1 MQYQIS
7 LSTGQSVQGK
17 NLDDVLRKSG
27 LHTATGRL
35 TKQQALNRIHKEGA
49 VLYLNG
55 KQICTLQDFHSG
67 GFPGTRED
75 DGSGHRVE
83 TETTTTEQPPI
94 PIPMTEELKDCM
106 TGQGQSKE
114 ERLKQLKKE
123 LQDTIADQISS
134 AESLTAK
141 AMDAMDT
148 ESKIQKLKDNG
159 VWDDDEMK
167 PLRDALKSKLNAQQ
181 EAADQESKKYDGF
194 QDKIVDLERQI
205 KELEES
211 DDDAGGAV
219 AVGKMKDHPKLNR
232 LINKCKAVRLAQS
245 MNQDALYPCLVG
257 PAGSGKTTAAR
268 RVAVSL
274 FGDDAILNGKFGMLS
289 LNEESEK
296 SEGFGFIS
304 PIDKMYRST
313 DFRRIYENGGVFLL
327 DEVDASNANTLTS
340 LNAAISSPVAS
351 FPDKIVQR
359 HKDFV
364 LIAASNTFGDGADS
378 VYVGRNELDGAS
390 KDRFQFLVWNYDW
403 DSIREA
409 RPKHVAIVNLIE
421 SMSKAVQSL
430 EMQHIISP
438 RSALF
443 APFLIESGE
452 TLWNVLEDCVFK
464 GLGKDDRTAII
475 RTAGLVESELMA
487 L

>member
-1 MQYQIS
+1 MKYQIS

-35 TKQQALNRIHKEGA
+35 TKQQALNRIQKEGA

-55 KQICTLQDFHSG
+55 KQIYTLQDFQSG
-67 GFPGTRED
+67 GFPQTRDD

-83 TETTTTEQPPI
+83 TETTTTKQPPI
-94 PIPMTEELKDCM
+94 PMTDELKDCM
-106 TGQGQSKE
+106 TGQGKSKE
-114 ERLKQLKKE
+114 ERLKQLKKD
-123 LQDTIADQISS
+123 LQDAQADQQRS
-134 AESLTAK
+134 AESLTSK
-141 AMDAMDT
+141 ALDAEET
-148 ESKIQKLKDNG
+148 RSKIEKLKDNG

-167 PLRDALKSKLNAQQ
+167 PLRDALQSKLDAQ
-181 EAADQESKKYDGF
+181 EFSAEQESERYD
-194 QDKIVDLERQI
+194 DLKNEIDELIRQI

-211 DDDAGGAV
+211 EDEGTAI

-403 DSIREA
+403 DSIRAA
-409 RPKHVAIVNLIE
+409 RPKHIAIVNLIE
-421 SMSKAVQSL
+421 SMSKAVQAL

-464 GLGKDDRTAII
+464 GLGEDDRGAII
-475 RTAGLVESELMA
+475 RAAGLCESDLMA